1 MGFCVLHYDKQTG
14 SSPGLAMHIERGVLR
29 DGEWVEWHPTNA
41 DSSRRHLNRE
51 LIDMPGSR
59 NQRIDNRIKECGIKP
74 RKNAVQALT
83 LIMSAST
90 EDMQRIASEGK
101 LDDWCNAS
109 VKWAQET
116 HGTENVVSAVL
127 HMDEKTPHLHV
138 TVVPIVQGESKDQVY
153 RKAKEEKDIQEGK
166 EPKKKRKY
174 KKKDSDEFRLCA
186 ADVMARTKLK
196 SYQTTYA
203 QAVGEFGLTRGI
215 DGSEAKHV
223 DINDWY
229 KTLVLEPL
237 KENERLKKE
246 NDLLKAENA
255 DLRHSNAETKAKLEG
270 LVKNTGKATGEAV
283 VTLAKSV
290 GKGIVEVGTYMWPS
304 SARDREMKAKEE
316 AKKQKERADKAVETA
331 KQAIADRDKAIRDH
345 NKMVDKV
352 NDFIEANT
360 HEINSAKQRIEQ
372 INQLKEE
379 NKLYKDLV
387 QDCCDLGL
395 YAEDVITLANSKNQV
410 HNMEILNPATQ
421 ENEHR
426 DLKYNGSKLQIWAN
440 EKWEIARQWIESML
454 QIFRRNEREKNQS
467 QQVKRSSGFKM

>member
-14 SSPGLAMHIERGVLR
+14 SSPGLAMHIERGILR
-29 DGEWVEWHPTNA
+29 DGEWVPFTPKSA
-41 DSSRRHLNRE
+41 DVSRSHLNRE

-59 NQRIDNRIKECGIKP
+59 NQRIENRIKEAGVKV
-74 RKNAVQALT
+74 RKDSVRAVPI
-83 LIMSAST
+83 IMSASS
-90 EDMQRIASEGK
+90 EDMQRISSEGK
-101 LDDWCNAS
+101 FEAWCQAS
-109 VKWAQET
+109 IKWAQDT
-116 HGTENVVSAVL
+116 HGKENVVSAVL
-127 HMDEKTPHLHV
+127 HMDETTPHLHL
-138 TVVPIVQGESKDQVY
+138 TVVPIVKGESKDQRY
-153 RKAKEEKDIQEGK
+153 RREKAEKEAKEGK
-166 EPKKKRKY
+166 EQKKKRKY
-174 KKKDSDEFRLCA
+174 KKKDPEELRLCA
-186 ADVMARTKLK
+186 ADVLERGKLRE
-196 SYQTTYA
+196 YQTAYA
-203 QAVGEFGLTRGI
+203 QAVAEFGLERGVEQSPNSHI
-215 DGSEAKHV
+215 

-229 KTLVLEPL
+229 KDLVKKGNTLKSEITQLEAERDDL
-237 KENERLKKE
+237 KT
-246 NDLLKAENA
+246 
-255 DLRHSNAETKAKLEG
+255 SNALTKAKVEG
-270 LVKNTGKATGEAV
+270 AIKNTAKGLGDA
-283 VTLAKSV
+283 LASIGMGI
-290 GKGIVEVGTYMWPS
+290 GKGITEIGTYTIPS
-304 SARDREMKAKEE
+304 KARDREMKAKEE
-316 AKKQKERADKAVETA
+316 AKTQKERADKAVETA

-426 DLKYNGSKLQIWAN
+426 DLKYNGTKLQIWAN